1 LSPRRVDVKANG
13 KGNIKKTFIGM
24 LLSPNIFKI
33 TFVKSTECVVG
44 ATGLHGK
51 TRIA

>member
-1 LSPRRVDVKANG
+1 MDVKANG
-13 KGNIKKTFIGM
+13 KRDIMKTCIGK
-24 LLSPNIFKI
+24 LSSPNIVKI
-33 TFVKSTECVVG
+33 TVVKSTECVVG